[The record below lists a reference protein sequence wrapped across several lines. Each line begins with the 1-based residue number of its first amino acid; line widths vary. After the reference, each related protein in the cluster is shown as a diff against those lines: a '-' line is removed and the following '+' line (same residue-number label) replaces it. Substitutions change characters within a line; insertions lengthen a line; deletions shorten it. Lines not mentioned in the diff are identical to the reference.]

1 MSHTLDLLSTV
12 EHGTVAGYQAGCHG
26 STVSC
31 GAIVSCADVYI
42 RYQGDW
48 GFRKRVDAGESPVD
62 IVAAELAELDAVRAR
77 DKAANRKAKAD
88 GARIAEERT
97 KKQRRMSAS
106 PKVTPSAPTLIDR
119 IADDVRRLIGEG
131 KTGKETAAILGV
143 SVFAVSRARR
153 AMDLKTSRQSI
164 DRAEVA
170 RLNGE
175 GWSDTRISEHLGV
188 SNSAISNIRRNEL
201 HLPKVA
207 TSHAPKV
214 TESARAQRARRITE
228 LHAEGMHDGEIAE
241 ALDVTRSTVYQAR
254 VRLGLSLNRQS
265 RRKPL
270 TAPER
275 SEQDTTHDE
284 PQETREAVIRAHG
297 TPEGYT
303 DGCRGRGCPT
313 TPTCTDAMLAH
324 HRAARH
330 QAGGQS

>member
-12 EHGTVAGYQAGCHG
+12 EHGTVAGYWSGCHG
-26 STVSC
+26 STISC
-31 GAIVSCADVYI
+31 GAVVSCADVYI

-62 IVAAELAELDAVRAR
+62 IIAAELAELDAVRAR
-77 DKAANRKAKAD
+77 DKAANRKVKAD

-97 KKQRRMSAS
+97 QKQRRMSAK
-106 PKVTPSAPTLIDR
+106 PRPQVPTLAEKISE
-119 IADDVRRLIGEG
+119 DVRRLIGEG

-175 GWSDTRISEHLGV
+175 GWSDTRIAQHLGV
-188 SNSAISNIRRNEL
+188 TNGAISNIRRNEL
-201 HLPKVA
+201 HLPKIP

-214 TESARAQRARRITE
+214 TESARAARARRITE
-228 LHAEGMHDGEIAE
+228 LHAEGMHDGEIAD
-241 ALDVTRSTVYQAR
+241 ALDLNRSTVYQAR
-254 VRLGLSLNRQS
+254 IRLGLPLNRQS
-265 RRKPL
+265 RRKPA

-275 SEQDTTHDE
+275 PEPDTAHDE
-284 PQETREAVIRAHG
+284 PQEPREAVIRAHG
-297 TPEGYT
+297 TPQGYV
-303 DGCRGRGCPT
+303 DGCRGRGCPN
-313 TPTCTDAMLAH
+313 TPTCKDAMLEQ
-324 HRAARH
+324 HRAQRR
-330 QAGGQS
+330 AGGAL